1 MVGLLHAMAFM
12 VLLLIGW
19 VIWNNKPLPLPL
31 PSILEITWSCV
42 CDHMVNSV
50 DLISLKFLEKDAVRR
65 GHIIR
70 SITLTVFG
78 NLYYEQILHAC
89 RRSHNSHRKNIHS
102 TTTTTN
108 HCTYCLPLKYI
119 NNVSLH
125 HLKITTQNIRSNII
139 SLSLTN
145 WSCILKLQK
154 INKTESCFSLFLK
167 AHAWYTASMHQK
179 LRLQYVLLSMTV
191 WLPLRYDVT
200 RCYFVCFRLLCKKN
214 QLSATAIR

>member
-154 INKTESCFSLFLK
+154 INKTESCFSLFLE
-167 AHAWYTASMHQK
+167 AHAWYT
-179 LRLQYVLLSMTV
+179 VV
-191 WLPLRYDVT
+191 CT
-200 RCYFVCFRLLCKKN
+200 RVCCLHFI
-214 QLSATAIR
+214 ATAIRVIINDSLIAVTLRCY